1 MTKVLEVSDMD
12 GQILLGR
19 LNRIFNEVSEIKRNF
34 QPKEPT
40 QYMTRREVSELF
52 GVALN
57 TVSDW
62 TKKGLLKSYKIGNR
76 IYYKRHEIDQALTE
90 IRPTA

>member
-1 MTKVLEVSDMD
+1 MTEVVKVSNLN
-12 GQILLGR
+12 GQDLIGR
-19 LNRIFNEVSEIKRNF
+19 LNRLVNDVAEIKNNF